1 MCIIII
7 NNSMGNIPSAPPVPR
22 PVPVPI
28 PIPVKNT
35 KKNFK
40 NFKDWSGKH
49 VEKVIN
55 EYLIL

>member
-1 MCIIII
+1 
-7 NNSMGNIPSAPPVPR
+7 MGNIPSAPPVPQPV

-28 PIPVKNT
+28 PVKTKT
-35 KKNFK
+35 KKDFK
-40 NFKDWSGKH
+40 KFNDWSGKY

>member
-1 MCIIII
+1 
-7 NNSMGNIPSAPPVPR
+7 MGNIPSAPPVPR